1 MHENRTTTTTKGTP
15 MSDQVYVPTS
25 RKGLYALIA
34 VVVVAL
40 IAGYFLLNGGDDSA
54 GADGSGAKAVTLDL
68 VAYSTPQ
75 TAYKAIEEAFTRT
88 DEGAGVTFRESYGPS
103 GDQSRAVEGG
113 QPADVV
119 NFSLE
124 SDVTRLVDAKLV
136 SPDWKAETGNDG
148 IVADSVVVLVVRKG
162 NPKNIQ
168 GWEDLIKPGVGIVT
182 PNPASS
188 GGARWNTLAAYGHI
202 LATGGSEADA
212 QKYLTEYFKHAVA
225 LPGSARD
232 ALTSFTGG
240 NGDVL
245 VSYENEA
252 ILARQNGEDV
262 EYVVPDQTLLIETPV
277 ATTVDAPKQAT
288 DFVRFLFSEEAQ
300 SEFLKSGYRPV
311 VKSVTGPVKGATN
324 ENKPFPTPDTLLT
337 VGKDFGG
344 WADAKKK
351 FFDEKDG
358 IVTKIQIATGTQGD
372 DS

>member
-1 MHENRTTTTTKGTP
+1 
-15 MSDQVYVPTS
+15 MSDQIYTRKS
-25 RKGLYALIA
+25 RTGLYVLIA
-34 VVVVAL
+34 LVVAA
-40 IAGYFLLNGGDDSA
+40 IVAGYFLLGDRGSDQSETTA
-54 GADGSGAKAVTLDL
+54 GAAKPTTLDL

-75 TAYKAIEEAFTRT
+75 TAYQAIEKAFKAT
-88 DEGAGVTFRESYGPS
+88 DAGAGVTFKESYGPS

-113 QPADVV
+113 QHADVV

-136 SPDWKAETGNDG
+136 SPAWKDQTGNDG

-162 NPKNIQ
+162 NPKNIH

-188 GGARWNTLAAYGHI
+188 GGARWNTLAAYGHV
-202 LATGGSEADA
+202 LATGGSDTDA

-252 ILARQNGEDV
+252 ILARQKGEEV
-262 EYVVPDQTLLIETPV
+262 EYIVPDQTLLIETPAA
-277 ATTVDAPKQAT
+277 ATIDAPEQAT
-288 DFVRFLFSEEAQ
+288 EFVKFLFSKEAQ
-300 SEFLKSGYRPV
+300 TEFLKSGYRPIT
-311 VKSVTGPVKGATN
+311 KSVTGPVKGATDE
-324 ENKPFPTPDTLLT
+324 ENPFPTPKTLLT

-344 WADAKKK
+344 WDDAKKK

-358 IVTKIQIATGTQGD
+358 IVTKIQLATGTQGEA
-372 DS
+372 S